1 MVSKRRCRRRRAARW
16 VYVGMSCALPLSA
29 AAQSVRLS
37 LPQALERASQ
47 RAPELVLREQQI
59 REVGARRAGAGIIMP
74 VNPRLQLEV
83 RPPFSQ
89 GKFIGDLGYAATI
102 DGNFDLGGAPGA
114 RVREVE
120 RDVELASA
128 ERQLERVSA
137 RLRVVAAYLG
147 AQLDE
152 LRAREARAGMEIA
165 QRVLDAAQKRI
176 DAGAG
181 SEFERASA
189 QLELTRVA
197 TAEEA
202 ALRERDAAL
211 MALRDGLDIAAS
223 APLELTTAVEE
234 PPPLAAESTYLAAAR
249 KHHPELVVSAARER
263 SLLATRERLE
273 RETFP
278 RLGLYAGI
286 DSAPKSPAFGVLGVS
301 GELPVAQRNQG
312 PRAVVAAELETER
325 ARRELRVRQIERE
338 VTEAY
343 SAHERRRRELTLLTR
358 DGLPAALRSFELA
371 EAGWQAGRFDW
382 FRVALAARDL
392 VELRAQRIEALAAL
406 WAQRIVLARAQG
418 GDVP

>member
-1 MVSKRRCRRRRAARW
+1 LGYVSIL
-16 VYVGMSCALPLSA
+16 CALPLTA
-29 AAQSVRLS
+29 AAQTVRLS

-47 RAPELVLREQQI
+47 RAPELVLAEQQI

-74 VNPRLQLEV
+74 VNPRLQVEV
-83 RPPFSQ
+83 RPPFTQ

-102 DGNFDLGGAPGA
+102 DSNFDLGGAPAA

-128 ERQLERVSA
+128 QRNLQRVSA

-147 AQLDE
+147 AQLAD
-152 LRAREARAGMEIA
+152 LRAREARAGMELA

-176 DAGAG
+176 EAGAG
-181 SEFERASA
+181 SDFERSSA

-197 TAEEA
+197 TSEEA
-202 ALRERDAAL
+202 ALRERDAEL
-211 MALRDGLDIAAS
+211 MALRDGLDITAS
-223 APLELTTAVEE
+223 SPLELTTNIEE
-234 PPPLAAESTYLAAAR
+234 PPPLAAVSTYLEAAR
-249 KHHPELVVSAARER
+249 KHHPALVVSAARVR
-263 SLLATRERLE
+263 SLQATRERLE

-278 RLGLYAGI
+278 RLGVFAGV
-286 DSAPKSPAFGVLGVS
+286 DAAPKSPVFGMLGVS

-343 SAHERRRRELTLLTR
+343 DAHERRRRELTLLTQ
-358 DGLPAALRSFELA
+358 DGLPAATRSFELA
-371 EAGWQAGRFDW
+371 EAGWKAGRFDW

-392 VELRAQRIEALAAL
+392 VDVRAQRIEALAAL
-406 WAQRIVLARAQG
+406 WEQRVVLARAKG